1 LYTNGF
7 LILSPKKSCQL
18 PRKLPKTHRGTTE
31 KTGNFSPKTVQELL
45 GDHLLAYHP
54 RNRSYNA
61 EIGSS
66 AIDFVFKPLM
76 QRYQHANYIFAMFSP
91 IR

>member
-1 LYTNGF
+1 VGGNA
-7 LILSPKKSCQL
+7 PKASIIMML
-18 PRKLPKTHRGTTE
+18 HA
-31 KTGNFSPKTVQELL
+31 TGH
-45 GDHLLAYHP
+45 GDQARERIEMKCRNQP

>member
-1 LYTNGF
+1 MMF
-7 LILSPKKSCQL
+7 
-18 PRKLPKTHRGTTE
+18 
-31 KTGNFSPKTVQELL
+31 
-45 GDHLLAYHP
+45 HP

-61 EIGSS
+61 KIGSN

>member
-1 LYTNGF
+1 
-7 LILSPKKSCQL
+7 L
-18 PRKLPKTHRGTTE
+18 PVATKVAKNAPWHDR